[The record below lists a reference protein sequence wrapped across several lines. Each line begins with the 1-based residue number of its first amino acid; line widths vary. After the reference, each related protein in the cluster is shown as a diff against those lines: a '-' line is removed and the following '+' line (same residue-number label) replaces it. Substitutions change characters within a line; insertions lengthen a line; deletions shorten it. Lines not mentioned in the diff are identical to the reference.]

1 MVFTAS
7 LLGAQHIRDGVENK
21 AESLLVV
28 SLGKALNRMPTSLC
42 GRQMVGPSSLP
53 AVVAQFDERHANR
66 ALAHTCEGMN
76 HAFDILKNRQKV
88 RSKNI
93 WILQAMFT
101 STQVIALLLKSSIR
115 NTNVKIK
122 HKYSHTLFDV
132 STSRTAHIHL
142 ETITCTNIKLT
153 RYS

>member
-1 MVFTAS
+1 MWQTDG
-7 LLGAQHIRDGVENK
+7 GAK
-21 AESLLVV
+21 
-28 SLGKALNRMPTSLC
+28 
-42 GRQMVGPSSLP
+42 SLP
-53 AVVAQFDERHANR
+53 SVVAQFDERHANR

-76 HAFDILKNRQKV
+76 HASDILKNRQKV

-101 STQVIALLLKSSIR
+101 STQVIALLHKSSIR

-122 HKYSHTLFDV
+122 HKYTHTLFDV
-132 STSRTAHIHL
+132 STSRTTHIHL
-142 ETITCTNIKLT
+142 ETITYTNIKLT